1 MGHNHAIDGLS
12 KLANGALAW
21 EGLRRNT
28 AYRREWKRVSRHV
41 PKSRALA
48 TGARYIKSNDLSAD
62 AEQWGLVTFS
72 NPNKSAPTKP
82 VLWHPAVLAGA
93 LRVQLQQERANFN
106 APEKA
111 KEKIVLS
118 ELKSDRFIVDHVDG
132 MRHVRLGGEHFWI
145 QLFSEQ
151 EGEINEDLEVKVRI
165 DSPRFMGRQ
174 LDSAAQLLSLYR
186 AASDVPA
193 LIGRNKR
200 SKRLY
205 QALMAYDIW
214 MGFERPKGDLKEI
227 SAMLVGPARIKQD
240 WGSNDRSLKAQA
252 TRYVERGEAFVS
264 GRYKRLLC
272 QKVI

>member
-1 MGHNHAIDGLS
+1 MRQNHAVDGLS

-41 PKSRALA
+41 PKSKALA

-62 AEQWGLVTFS
+62 AEKWGLVTFS

-93 LRVQLQQERANFN
+93 LRVQLQQERVSRSALDE
-106 APEKA
+106 AE
-111 KEKIVLS
+111 EKIVLS
-118 ELKSDRFIVDHVDG
+118 ELRSDRFIVDHVDG
-132 MRHVRLGGEHFWI
+132 MRHVRLGGEYFWI

-151 EGEINEDLEVKVRI
+151 QGEINEDLEVKVRI

-186 AASDVPA
+186 AASDAPS

-200 SKRLY
+200 SKRLH
-205 QALMAYDIW
+205 QALLAYDIW
-214 MGFERPKGDLKEI
+214 TGFERPKGDLKEI
-227 SAMLVGPARIKQD
+227 STMLVGPVRIKQD
-240 WGSNDRSLKAQA
+240 WGSNDRGLKAQA
-252 TRYVERGEAFVS
+252 NRYIERGEAFVT
-264 GRYKRLLC
+264 GRYRRLLR